1 MTTQEQQ
8 NQTPEEI
15 RKNTQERIAELAA
28 QLNEIDNT
36 RGAEARELL
45 NLYGALHADPSGN
58 AVDKDGRTAAQVYE
72 AYEKLSQEIAT
83 ERAPLEAQLND
94 FSKGLGM
101 VADYNTLRKLAK
113 ERAEASARNC
123 QEPFKDMTE
132 FSNPQLD
139 KIRSDL
145 QKNPLPGGDK
155 ASIDDGTGGEKPVA
169 APAETTEQ
177 NQ

>member
-1 MTTQEQQ
+1 MTSQEQQ

-28 QLNEIDNT
+28 QLQQIDDT
-36 RGAEARELL
+36 EGAKARELL

-58 AVDKDGRTAAQVYE
+58 AKDEKGRTAAEVYE
-72 AYEKLSQEIAT
+72 EYQTLSGEIAMS
-83 ERAPLEAQLND
+83 RAPLEQQLND

-155 ASIDDGTGGEKPVA
+155 ASIDDGTGGEQPA
-169 APAETTEQ
+169 APQETTQ
-177 NQ
+177 